1 MHLGSTR
8 YSSGVSRH
16 LAIVI
21 ALLWG
26 AVSPP
31 TTGRAE
37 SRARRTTTAAGAV
50 DLARAARADREPD
63 QWLVNGRDLGGT
75 YFSPLSG
82 VNRTNVRRLGFAWD
96 YALGTHRGLEA
107 TPLVIDGVMYAAGNF
122 GRVYSLNAAT
132 GKKLWTFDPKID
144 DHSARSACCDAVNR
158 GLVVWRGRVYVA
170 SLNGYLHALDA
181 ATGRQIWSVDTL
193 KGRAGL
199 PYTVT
204 GAPLIAGRVVVIG
217 NAGSDFEGVR
227 GYVSAYNL
235 DTGAL
240 EWRFFTVPRDPRL
253 GPQDQPHLTKAVA
266 TWGPLYRWKF
276 AGGGNVWDGMA
287 YDPDLKLVYIGTG
300 NISPYGKQGGDGL
313 YAASI
318 IAIHADTGAIA
329 WYYQVVPRDAWD
341 YDAAQKFVLTDL
353 RIAGKE
359 RKVLIQASKD
369 GFVYVLDRATG
380 KLISASPFA
389 YYNWTK
395 GLDPNTGRPISNPG
409 ADYAN
414 EPRLVFPSMAGAHSW
429 QPMSYSPRTGLLYI
443 PAQDAPMI
451 YIDTAH
457 RPAGF
462 LDGSFQ
468 VAGLF
473 PEDYDPV
480 SLKGFFG
487 QLPSMATLA
496 KGAPRGVTRAIG
508 VLKAWD
514 PVRRKIVWARPLTTL
529 WNGGVLSTD
538 GGLVFQGD
546 AAGFHAY
553 DERTGK
559 RLAHVEI
566 GTSIMAAPM
575 SYRVAGTQ
583 FIAFLAGYGG
593 GILGSP
599 FPETTAAYKYGNEGR
614 IVALRLDGPAV
625 PKPPLQHDEPFQRP
639 HAHGGTPAQI
649 TYGAILYNRFCQRC
663 HVFGRA
669 ELPDLRRYIGMPGAA
684 FNQIVLGGALASQG
698 MDRFDD
704 VLSRDQAAE
713 IHAFLVDE
721 AWRAYNQSAKV
732 SRKAGKSGPGQ

>member
-1 MHLGSTR
+1 MHGGSVR
-8 YSSGVSRH
+8 YPSSASRH
-16 LAIVI
+16 LAIII
-21 ALLWG
+21 ALLSG

-31 TTGRAE
+31 TFDGTV
-37 SRARRTTTAAGAV
+37 S
-50 DLARAARADREPD
+50 AARADREPD

-75 YFSPLSG
+75 YFSPLSD

-107 TPLVIDGVMYAAGNF
+107 TPLVIGGVMYAAGNF
-122 GRVYSLNAAT
+122 GRVYSLDAAT
-132 GKKLWTFDPKID
+132 GKKLWEFDPKID
-144 DHSARSACCDAVNR
+144 GHSSRSACCDAVNR

-181 ATGRQIWSVDTL
+181 ATGRQIWGVDTL
-193 KGRAGL
+193 KARAGQ

-227 GYVSAYNL
+227 GYVSAYDL
-235 DTGAL
+235 DSGAL
-240 EWRFFTVPRDPRL
+240 AWRFFTVPRDPTL

-266 TWGPLYRWKF
+266 TWGPHYSWKF

-300 NISPYGKQGGDGL
+300 NVSPYGKQGGDDL

-318 IAIHADTGAIA
+318 IAIHADTGAMA
-329 WYYQVVPRDAWD
+329 WYYQVVPGDAWD
-341 YDAAQKFVLTDL
+341 YDAVQKFVLTDL
-353 RIAGKE
+353 RIAGKQ

-389 YYNWTK
+389 YYNWTR

-409 ADYAN
+409 ADYADK
-414 EPRLVFPSMAGAHSW
+414 PRLVFPSMAGAHSW

-443 PAQDAPMI
+443 PAQDAPMV
-451 YIDTAH
+451 YIDTSH

-462 LDGSFQ
+462 LDGNFQ

-473 PEDYDPV
+473 PEDYDPAA
-480 SLKGFFG
+480 LKDLFG

-496 KGAPRGVTRAIG
+496 KGAPGGVTRAIG

-514 PVRRKIVWARPLTTL
+514 PVRRKIVWERPLTTL
-529 WNGGVLSTD
+529 WNGGVLSTG

-546 AAGFHAY
+546 AAGFLNAY
-553 DERTGK
+553 EARTGK
-559 RLAHVEI
+559 CLAHIDI
-566 GTSIMAAPM
+566 GTSIMAAPIT
-575 SYRVAGTQ
+575 YRVAGTQ

-593 GILGSP
+593 ATGLFSP

-625 PKPPLQHDEPFQRP
+625 PKPPLQHDQPFQRP
-639 HAHGGTPAQI
+639 PARQGTPAQI
-649 TYGAILYNRFCQRC
+649 TQGAILYNRFCGRC

-669 ELPDLRRYIGMPGAA
+669 ELPDLRRYIGMSGAA

-704 VLSRDQAAE
+704 VLSKDQAAE
-713 IHAFLVDE
+713 IHAFLVRE
-721 AWRAYNQSAKV
+721 AWSAYTSQGR
-732 SRKAGKSGPGQ
+732 SREIGISGPGKRDGDSKFRQK